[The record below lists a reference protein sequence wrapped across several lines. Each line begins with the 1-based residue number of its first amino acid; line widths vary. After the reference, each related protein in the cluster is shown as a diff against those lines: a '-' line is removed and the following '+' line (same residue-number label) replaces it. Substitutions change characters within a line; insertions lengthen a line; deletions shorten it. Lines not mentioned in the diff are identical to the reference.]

1 MLRTQNKKET
11 VSETKLL
18 PLKRSFYVEK
28 NAVDGATSKNNVA
41 WDYFQHEHT
50 VVILG
55 PLGAG
60 KSSVFLQAA
69 EACGFRFDPATYSES
84 YPATVPIIIRP
95 PFRKLSGHCSD
106 LIRPHLVV
114 EDQG

>member
-1 MLRTQNKKET
+1 MHDVEDSPRRANGGGRFRLRQIVWIELCG
-11 VSETKLL
+11 VAHRLL
-18 PLKRSFYVEK
+18 LCC
-28 NAVDGATSKNNVA
+28 NG
-41 WDYFQHEHT
+41 
-50 VVILG
+50 
-55 PLGAG
+55 
-60 KSSVFLQAA
+60 
-69 EACGFRFDPATYSES
+69 ACGFRFDPATYSES